1 MSYDLTKTFTGMI
14 VILLAGVVILGAN
27 PLVAALEEAGA
38 GNQPGE
44 VTNVTATPTP
54 TSTTTTTTTP
64 TATLTATQSPA
75 TSSEQ
80 FSSSPMTVI
89 VEVEN
94 NGTQIMVG
102 LQNVPSNVASARV
115 EGAVIR
121 DYLDVDD
128 DYPMATGT
136 VARPT
141 TITII
146 ATYNNGTRQIVT
158 QRQIPDTDTN

>member
-1 MSYDLTKTFTGMI
+1 MSYDLTKTSTGMI
-14 VILLAGVVILGAN
+14 VILLAGGVILGAN

-54 TSTTTTTTTP
+54 TSTTTPTP

-121 DYLDVDD
+121 DHLDVDD